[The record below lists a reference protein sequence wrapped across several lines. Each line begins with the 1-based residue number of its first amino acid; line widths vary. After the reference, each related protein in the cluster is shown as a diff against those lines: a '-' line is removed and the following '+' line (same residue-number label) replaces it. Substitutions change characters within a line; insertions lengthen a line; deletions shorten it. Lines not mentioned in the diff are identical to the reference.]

1 MNHDAPLLRELLLLS
16 GAALLV
22 LILTRRL
29 RVPAAVGFILTGVLV
44 GPGGLG
50 LVRDAALVGTLAEFG
65 VMFLLFTVGLGL
77 SQDELRQ
84 MGRQATLGGL
94 LQMLLT
100 GVATAGVLL
109 MLGQHPAR
117 AAFVG
122 MLVSLSSTALVMRVL
137 TDRLEMTAP
146 HGRLATGVLLFQD
159 LMVIPLAVAVPWIAG
174 WWEGS
179 AAAADAGAGPW
190 LEPLARL
197 AAVAVIFMGARRL
210 VPWALVRALRTR
222 SREGFLFG
230 VVLVTIGSAYITSL
244 LGLSL
249 ALGAF
254 LAGLVLADTDLR
266 SHVEAGIVSFRDALS
281 AVFFI
286 AIGMLFNPRT
296 VVAYPAIVLA
306 STLGLVL
313 IKAGA
318 AAVALRWA
326 GTPWRIAF
334 AAGVALAQIGEF
346 SLMLAQAAPPG
357 LLSDVGGQAFYAG
370 AVFSMLL
377 TPLLVGRASEWTLA
391 LDRKRS
397 ERRLAQAAR
406 AARHGRPSP
415 VPKRYDHVVI
425 AGFGLNGRN
434 VARVLRSVRLPHV
447 VVDLDPDSLQAGAEQ
462 GSEVL
467 LGDITRPEIQTE
479 AGVPLAR
486 VLVLALSDPAATR
499 HACQIARSLSES
511 VFVIV
516 RTRYVAEI
524 DELHRLGANQVIP
537 EEFETSIEI
546 FTAALKQF
554 HVPGNVIRAE
564 IRMLRE
570 ERYSLLR
577 GLKLPSSVIDQ
588 LDTILAGDI
597 TDTFVLLQHSPAIGR
612 TLADVKLAPGEDE
625 APHAARVVALV
636 RGGVALKLLDPAER
650 LRVGD
655 TLVLTGSHASME
667 EAFQRLAPPARR
679 S

>member
-1 MNHDAPLLRELLLLS
+1 MSHDAPVLRELLLLA
-16 GAALLV
+16 GVALLV
-22 LILTRRL
+22 LVLFRRL
-29 RVPAAVGFILTGVLV
+29 RLPAAVGFIITGVVV

-50 LVRDAALVGTLAEFG
+50 LVEDAALVGTLAEFG

-77 SQDELRQ
+77 SHHDLRR
-84 MGRQATLGGL
+84 MGRVAVLGGL
-94 LQMLLT
+94 LQMMLT
-100 GVATAGVLL
+100 GAATAALL
-109 MLGQHPAR
+109 LVFGQHPAR

-122 MLVSLSSTALVMRVL
+122 ILVSLSSTALVLRVL
-137 TDRLEMTAP
+137 TDRLELTAP

-159 LMVIPLAVAVPWIAG
+159 LMVIPLAVAVPWIAR

-179 AAAADAGAGPW
+179 STAGDGVQPWLGTLARIAAVGLVFAAA
-190 LEPLARL
+190 
-197 AAVAVIFMGARRL
+197 RRV
-210 VPWALVRALRTR
+210 VPWFLGRALRTR

-230 VVLVTIGSAYITSL
+230 VVVVTIGSAYLTSL

-254 LAGLVLADTDLR
+254 LAGLVLADSDLR

-281 AVFFI
+281 SVFFI
-286 AIGMLFNPRT
+286 AIGMLFDPRA
-296 VVAYPAIVLA
+296 VIDHPAIVLA
-306 STLGLVL
+306 STLGLVGVKVL
-313 IKAGA
+313 A

-326 GTPWRIAF
+326 GAPWRIAF
-334 AAGVALAQIGEF
+334 TAGVALAQIGEF
-346 SLMLAQAAPPG
+346 SLMLAQAAPTG
-357 LLSDVGGQAFYAG
+357 LLGDVGGRAFYAG

-391 LDRKRS
+391 L
-397 ERRLAQAAR
+397 ERRRSKVSAR
-406 AARHGRPSP
+406 SRTAVP
-415 VPKRYDHVVI
+415 VGGEAPKLYDHVVI

-434 VARVLRSVRLPHV
+434 VARVLRSVRLPHL
-447 VVDLDPDSLQAGAEQ
+447 VVDLDPDSLQSGPAE
-462 GSEVL
+462 GSAVL
-467 LGDITRPEIQTE
+467 LGDITRPETQTE

-486 VLVLALSDPAATR
+486 VLVLALSDPVATR
-499 HACQIARSLSES
+499 HACHIARSLSEG
-511 VFVIV
+511 VFIIV
-516 RTRYVAEI
+516 RTRYVTEI

-577 GLKLPSSVIDQ
+577 GLKLPGSVIEQ
-588 LDTILAGDI
+588 LDTILQGDI
-597 TDTFVLLQHSPAIGR
+597 TDTFVLLQHSPAVGR
-612 TLADVKLAPGEDE
+612 TLGDLALVPGEE
-625 APHAARVVALV
+625 APAHTARAVAVVRA
-636 RGGVALKLLDPAER
+636 GTALKTLEPAER

-655 TLVLTGSHASME
+655 ILVLTGAHAEME
-667 EAFQRLAPPARR
+667 AAFQRLSPAPRP
-679 S
+679 